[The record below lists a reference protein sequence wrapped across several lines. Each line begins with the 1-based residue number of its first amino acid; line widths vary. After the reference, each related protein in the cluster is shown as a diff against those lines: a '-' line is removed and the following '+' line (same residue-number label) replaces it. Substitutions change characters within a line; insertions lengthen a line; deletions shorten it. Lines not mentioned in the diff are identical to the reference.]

1 MKVFSEQDPFGPE
14 VKASDAFLTPVFK
27 KYFEKLKIPNLMQK
41 TDFHVLADYV
51 PLEKIDS
58 EIVEK
63 LDEIVVVSRLAKHP

>member
-1 MKVFSEQDPFGPE
+1 
-14 VKASDAFLTPVFK
+14 
-27 KYFEKLKIPNLMQK
+27 MQK